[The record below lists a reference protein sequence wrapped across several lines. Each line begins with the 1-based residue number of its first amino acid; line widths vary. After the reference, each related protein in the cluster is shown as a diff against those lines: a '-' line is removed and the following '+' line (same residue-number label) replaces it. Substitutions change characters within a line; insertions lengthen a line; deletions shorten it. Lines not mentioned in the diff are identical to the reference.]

1 VTSARYSISVAAELT
16 GLHPQTLRVYESRG
30 LVRPRRTAGG
40 TRRYSDADLARLQKI
55 TELTTEFGMNLA
67 GAGRVLELED
77 TVAALNREVARLE
90 AQMFEA
96 AQRVQQEL
104 AQVHRAYR
112 RDLILYEPPKHPEP
126 WTFRS

>member
-1 VTSARYSISVAAELT
+1 MTAGRYSISVAAELA
-16 GLHPQTLRVYESRG
+16 GLHPQTLRVYEARG

-40 TRRYSDADLARLQKI
+40 TRRYSDADLVRLQKI

-77 TVAALNREVARLE
+77 TVAALNRELARLE
-90 AQMFEA
+90 AQMYEA
-96 AQRVQQEL
+96 AQAVQREL

-112 RDLILYEPPKHPEP
+112 RDLVVYEPPKHPEP
-126 WTFRS
+126 WTFRN